1 MQPGYTCSSAGAGP
15 LALYQKQGSVCWNSM
30 QLSTPRCSYWPG
42 SRSQML
48 PLSQLLPAASC
59 CCRGKV
65 FDFEVLAKNS
75 IWKLVACCSV
85 TGSLAAFF
93 VDFDWSETEQSR
105 LRLEAFEWNQN
116 HPDLRIGRQLQV
128 LCSKMI
134 QEIGMQQYVSQ
145 DMLTCVSTLHRWPF
159 CFGSITSTIRRLFRQ
174 HRSY

>member
-1 MQPGYTCSSAGAGP
+1 MPFTKNKVLFAGTACIFQHQDAVTG
-15 LALYQKQGSVCWNSM
+15 QVQDH
-30 QLSTPRCSYWPG
+30 RCSHYH
-42 SRSQML
+42 
-48 PLSQLLPAASC
+48 SC

-65 FDFEVLAKNS
+65 SDFEVLAKKS

-116 HPDLRIGRQLQV
+116 HPDLRIGRQLQL

-145 DMLTCVSTLHRWPF
+145 DMLTCVSTLHPWPF
-159 CFGSITSTIRRLFRQ
+159 CFGSITSIIWRLFRQ